1 MLNLTFLA
9 YFCNFQQG
17 FKIFINDAIHAL
29 PPHDI
34 MHQTRI
40 YTNTHFIL
48 SLDFKSLFKVFF
60 FLLLSLLDVASFF
73 FIFSNTFLLFFSIKI
88 TTYHLR

>member
-17 FKIFINDAIHAL
+17 FKIFINDTIYAL
-29 PPHDI
+29 LPHDI

-40 YTNTHFIL
+40 YINTHFIL

-60 FLLLSLLDVASFF
+60 FSFF
-73 FIFSNTFLLFFSIKI
+73 PILFFSFLASK
-88 TTYHLR
+88 